1 MLCDVKIINANN
13 QVYRNTILAPGKA
26 AKDGEREKERKYSQK
41 CIECGCFF
49 KAIVIEDQGR
59 MGDATRQLTNG
70 LIARVQDRRHGSLDP
85 TGAGFNKRY
94 WKAKIIMAF
103 HRAACTGMKVR
114 INNILSKRSA
124 STSESDTYLTNE
136 NEQYDAAVMGVRMM

>member
-1 MLCDVKIINANN
+1 
-13 QVYRNTILAPGKA
+13 
-26 AKDGEREKERKYSQK
+26 
-41 CIECGCFF
+41 
-49 KAIVIEDQGR
+49 
-59 MGDATRQLTNG
+59 MGDATRQLTND
-70 LIARVQDRRHGSLDP
+70 LIARVQDRRHGSLGP

-124 STSESDTYLTNE
+124 SISESDTYLTNE
-136 NEQYDAAVMGVRMM
+136 NEQYDSAVMGVRMM